1 MFSIG
6 EVRRPSGRS
15 PRQEVNLGTNNPR
28 PTTKSKNQ
36 SPEMIKAVTEQLRE
50 YSESP
55 GRTMRCQDSIGS
67 RAPAPDQRRFQAR
80 QRTRPA
86 NQTLKVKEGLLDA
99 GFLKPIR
106 YAEWVS
112 NIVPVVKIRI
122 CIDFRNLNLATKTK
136 TVIGRGKQQENLS
149 LSGAVSQSIL
159 FICMNPCLASEAS
172 VAVAEACRISSLASV
187 HAISVQRHG

>member
-1 MFSIG
+1 
-6 EVRRPSGRS
+6 
-15 PRQEVNLGTNNPR
+15 
-28 PTTKSKNQ
+28 
-36 SPEMIKAVTEQLRE
+36 MIKVACNTELLRE

-122 CIDFRNLNLATKTK
+122 CIDFRLLHCRKDSGHLCFFLFQARHDGNRLFSLD
-136 TVIGRGKQQENLS
+136 KQGSDQIE
-149 LSGAVSQSIL
+149 
-159 FICMNPCLASEAS
+159 
-172 VAVAEACRISSLASV
+172 
-187 HAISVQRHG
+187 